1 MHSYRRQVEGLCPCW
16 IWRLLIVQQAVLPR
30 PENTLWV
37 IILAF
42 CNFTLFFLSLSPGQV
57 VYAHQFVNLT
67 GENLTDTSLFEEH
80 LCNLLCDLTGLAM
93 GKYSKVGGWPQRCA
107 AFACRL
113 FFFKLERAA
122 VLLLNMF
129 IRIFSIQLQLQ
140 MANIP
145 SEY

>member
-1 MHSYRRQVEGLCPCW
+1 M
-16 IWRLLIVQQAVLPR
+16 
-30 PENTLWV
+30 
-37 IILAF
+37 
-42 CNFTLFFLSLSPGQV
+42 
-57 VYAHQFVNLT
+57 YAHQFMNLT

-107 AFACRL
+107 AFASGL
-113 FFFKLERAA
+113 FFFLFLFFLKLGRAA
-122 VLLLNMF
+122 VSLLNMF

-145 SEY
+145 SEH

>member
-1 MHSYRRQVEGLCPCW
+1 M
-16 IWRLLIVQQAVLPR
+16 
-30 PENTLWV
+30 
-37 IILAF
+37 
-42 CNFTLFFLSLSPGQV
+42 
-57 VYAHQFVNLT
+57 YAHQFVNLT
-67 GENLTDTSLFEEH
+67 GEYLTDTSLFEEH

-107 AFACRL
+107 AFASRL
-113 FFFKLERAA
+113 FFFFFFKLERAS

-129 IRIFSIQLQLQ
+129 IRIFIIRLQLQ

>member
-1 MHSYRRQVEGLCPCW
+1 M
-16 IWRLLIVQQAVLPR
+16 
-30 PENTLWV
+30 
-37 IILAF
+37 
-42 CNFTLFFLSLSPGQV
+42 
-57 VYAHQFVNLT
+57 YAHQFVNLT

-107 AFACRL
+107 AFASRFFYS

-122 VLLLNMF
+122 VPLLNMF